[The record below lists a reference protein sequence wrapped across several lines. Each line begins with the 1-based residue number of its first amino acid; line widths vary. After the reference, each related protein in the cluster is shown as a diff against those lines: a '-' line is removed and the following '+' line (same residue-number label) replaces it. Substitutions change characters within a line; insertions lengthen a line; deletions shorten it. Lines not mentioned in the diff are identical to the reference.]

1 MHTRWDRHARADR
14 RGRSSARRR
23 AAAAAA
29 VVVAAGALSLAAGPV
44 HASAAGGP
52 IQAGAKSS
60 KVFINDSSVD
70 LRVTIFVRKGAD
82 PADGNSSVKSFSL
95 AAGGQESVAY
105 GSSTNI
111 YINGLAFTANE
122 GQQQTAESSHVLI
135 RGGTWD
141 NVLNT
146 NNTITFTA
154 ADIDDVVG
162 SNT

>member
-1 MHTRWDRHARADR
+1 MHVRWDQLARAGR
-14 RGRSSARRR
+14 RGRTSACWR
-23 AAAAAA
+23 ATAAAA
-29 VVVAAGALSLAAGPV
+29 VVVATAALSLAAGTV
-44 HASAAGGP
+44 HAAAAGGP
-52 IQAGAKSS
+52 LQGGTKAS

-82 PADGNSSVKSFSL
+82 PANGNSSVKSFSL

-111 YINGLAFTANE
+111 YINGLAFAANE
-122 GQQQTAESSHVLI
+122 GQQQTAESSHVLV

-162 SNT
+162 SNS